1 MQCSYLP
8 QPYLLL
14 PDGTVLLAMAFD
26 WVGMDLYFML
36 RDHDGYLQIM
46 KVSTVN
52 RNILTQVVPN
62 SQESVSQT
70 AQIKMTVDP
79 FGG

>member
-1 MQCSYLP
+1 
-8 QPYLLL
+8 
-14 PDGTVLLAMAFD
+14 MAFD

-36 RDHDGYLQIM
+36 QDQENHLQIM
-46 KVSTVN
+46 KVSAVN

>member
-26 WVGMDLYFML
+26 WVGMGLYFML
-36 RDHDGYLQIM
+36 QDQENHLQIM
-46 KVSTVN
+46 KVSAVN

-62 SQESVSQT
+62 SQESVSPT
-70 AQIKMTVDP
+70 AKIEMTVDP